1 MEAWVAGL
9 DAMDDDGRRVALAY
23 VAGKD
28 VEIPEDDLN
37 EALRRA
43 LVVRAVG
50 GNPQRELSLEE
61 EAVVRLAEELDEA
74 GRRRALREGLES
86 LRVRVR
92 DRPAASASF
101 EELLADGDLAW
112 RCFAAS
118 RLAAELA

>member
-1 MEAWVAGL
+1 
-9 DAMDDDGRRVALAY
+9 MDDDGRRVALAY
-23 VAGKD
+23 VAGEQ

-74 GRRRALREGLES
+74 GRRRALSEGLES
-86 LRVRVR
+86 LRVRLQ
-92 DRPAASASF
+92 DRPAASASLDD
-101 EELLADGDLAW
+101 LLADGDLAW

-118 RLAAELA
+118 RIAAELA